1 MNSGM
6 QRYTRRT
13 LAREIVLI
21 VAGLVWLFPFYLLV
35 MTSVKP
41 DSQIFSAPTDLPTS
55 LDVGNYDEAWSSAH
69 LGRALLN
76 SLIITGGSVA
86 LLIVVGSLCA
96 YTIARRSGRW
106 SAVFYLLFVIG
117 IIVPFQLGLIPLYS
131 MMRSLGLVGSYL
143 GIILLYGGLWIP
155 MAVFLYTG
163 FIRAM
168 PKDYEEA
175 ALLDGSTPFL
185 TFRRV
190 IFPQLRPVT
199 ATVATLCGIL
209 VWNDF
214 FTPLIFLSGTDKV
227 PLPLAIYEFVGSVA
241 TRWNLVFAGILVAL
255 LPVLILF
262 VVAQRHLMRGFSG
275 GLKA

>member
-1 MNSGM
+1 M

-13 LAREIVLI
+13 LAREILLI
-21 VAGLVWLFPFYLLV
+21 LAGLGWLFPLYLLLL
-35 MTSVKP
+35 TSLKP

-55 LDVGNYDEAWSSAH
+55 LDVGNYAEAWSSAD
-69 LGRALLN
+69 LGRALFN
-76 SLIITGGSVA
+76 SMVITGGSVA
-86 LLIVVGSLCA
+86 LLIVVGSLSA
-96 YTIARRSGRW
+96 YTIARRPGRW
-106 SAVFYLLFVIG
+106 SAVFYLLFVVG
-117 IIVPFQLGLIPLYS
+117 IIVPSQLGLIPLYS
-131 MMRSLGLVGSYL
+131 MMRSLGLVGSYV

-175 ALLDGSTPFL
+175 ALIDGATPFR
-185 TFRRV
+185 TFWRV
-190 IFPQLRPVT
+190 IFPQLRSVT

-262 VVAQRHLMRGFSG
+262 VVAQRQLMRGFSG
-275 GLKA
+275 GIKS